1 MEVTPMNRSRL
12 TLTALGAIA
21 LAVGPAL
28 ADARPATGPQ
38 PNVAFDKMKSLVG
51 EWEGTT
57 KDGKTVKVTYKLVAD
72 GSALMEQLETPMEST
87 MITMYHP
94 DGSRLLMTHYCSAHN
109 QPRMRAEV
117 TAPDP
122 KSITFN
128 FLDATNLSSPAE
140 GHMERLVVS
149 FDDPGHF
156 TQEWTFRAK
165 DQKQTD
171 VFRFER
177 KS

>member
-1 MEVTPMNRSRL
+1 MNRSRL
-12 TLTALGAIA
+12 ALAALAALA
-21 LAVGPAL
+21 LAVGL
-28 ADARPATGPQ
+28 VRADARPATQ
-38 PNVAFDKMKSLVG
+38 PKVNVAFDKMKSLVG
-51 EWEGTT
+51 EWQGTT
-57 KDGKTVKVTYKLVAD
+57 RDGKSVKVSYTLVAD

-109 QPRMRAEV
+109 QPRMRAET

-122 KSITFN
+122 KTITFD
-128 FLDATNLSSPAE
+128 FLDATNLSSPGE
-140 GHMERLVVS
+140 GHMEHLVVS
-149 FDDPGHF
+149 FDDPSHF
-156 TQEWTFRAK
+156 TQEWTFKAK

-177 KS
+177 KN

>member
-1 MEVTPMNRSRL
+1 MNRSTL
-12 TLTALGAIA
+12 TLAALSAIA
-21 LAVGPAL
+21 LAIGPVL
-28 ADARPATGPQ
+28 ADAKPVSQ
-38 PNVAFDKMKSLVG
+38 PKQNVAFDKMKSLVG

-57 KDGKTVKVTYKLVAD
+57 KDGKKVKVAYTLVAD

-87 MITMYHP
+87 MVTMYYP

-109 QPRMRAEV
+109 QPRMRADV
-117 TAPDP
+117 MAPDP
-122 KSITFN
+122 KSITFT

-149 FDDPGHF
+149 FDDPSHF
-156 TQEWTFRAK
+156 TQEWTFKAK

-171 VFRFER
+171 LFRFER